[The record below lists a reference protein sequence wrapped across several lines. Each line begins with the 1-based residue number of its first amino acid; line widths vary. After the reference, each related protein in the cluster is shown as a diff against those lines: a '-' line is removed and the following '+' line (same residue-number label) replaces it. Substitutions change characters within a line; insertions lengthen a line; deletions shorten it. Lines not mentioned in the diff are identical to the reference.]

1 MDPAPKSRDN
11 SSTKLTES
19 PKVNSNQ
26 TSSKLTNVKPKPL
39 FVNTLQRNTGN
50 FVKPK
55 IVEEEK
61 ERAVGFLVP
70 DDESNTNEVTEELND
85 ENPDSSYM
93 VATPPIQDEFF
104 IGSPTTSIDI
114 SVRDL
119 NSDILVALVDR
130 ATEMKDLFNRNKEYF
145 DLVQQSIFS
154 PDENEWNQFLNI
166 LYSPRDERSDGE
178 WMSAIS
184 EYMEP
189 NPTLLVTFKEIVG
202 YNEIENDDDDFS
214 SIINDNNLDENDIN
228 EENDVDE
235 GYNPFDYYSST
246 FEENDI
252 GLLDICAIRDYPKI
266 LENLETSY
274 PQFFINAKQELS
286 QETKRRGSILGGNH
300 LSQSRHS
307 SCSSPACSLNGGFNF
322 GGGKIITTDLTEE
335 PATTLND
342 EFKSILV
349 ASREEISDEEWEI
362 AIYECLDPWPQ
373 LVAQFEE
380 IIKYEI
386 SND

>member
-1 MDPAPKSRDN
+1 MDAAQKSRDN
-11 SSTKLTES
+11 ASTEISKLTES
-19 PKVNSNQ
+19 LKVHSNQ
-26 TSSKLTNVKPKPL
+26 TSSKLPNVKPKSL
-39 FVNTLQRNTGN
+39 FVNTLQHNTDN

-70 DDESNTNEVTEELND
+70 DDDSTTEELND

-104 IGSPTTSIDI
+104 IGSPTTSVDI

-119 NSDILVALVDR
+119 NSDILVALMDR
-130 ATEMKDLFNRNKEYF
+130 ATEIKDLFTRNQEYF
-145 DLVQQSIFS
+145 DLVQQSIFPS
-154 PDENEWNQFLNI
+154 LDENEWNQFLSI
-166 LYSPRDERSDGE
+166 LYTPRDELSDGE

-202 YNEIENDDDDFS
+202 YSEIEKNDDDLS
-214 SIINDNNLDENDIN
+214 SINNDNNLDENDIN

-235 GYNPFDYYSST
+235 GYNPFDYYSPT
-246 FEENDI
+246 FEENNI
-252 GLLDICAIRDYPKI
+252 GFWDICAIRDYPKI
-266 LENLETSY
+266 LENLEISY

-286 QETKRRGSILGGNH
+286 QETQRRGSILGGNH
-300 LSQSRHS
+300 LSQTRHS

-322 GGGKIITTDLTEE
+322 GGKINTEVTEE

-349 ASREEISDEEWEI
+349 ASRDEIPDEEWET

-380 IIKYEI
+380 IIKYET